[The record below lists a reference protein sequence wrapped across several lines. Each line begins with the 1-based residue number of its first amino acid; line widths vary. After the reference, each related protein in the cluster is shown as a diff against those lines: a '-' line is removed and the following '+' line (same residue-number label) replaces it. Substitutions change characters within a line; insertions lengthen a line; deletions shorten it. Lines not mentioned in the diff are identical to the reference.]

1 MDKIFYTNAELTEK
15 SGVPQGSDLPQD
27 NFELLE
33 FDLSSLPSGLAIY
46 DIEWT
51 SEGITTLNLESIAKD
66 KLIKQCDSVRNSI
79 TENNILIG
87 FDWPPS
93 GGVRFY
99 MSQENQINFSNLY
112 QLSVQDLLSYPKT
125 IWSGTDTMQLVNKQ
139 AVQDFYLAGVAHI
152 ELQLDQGLLAKQA
165 FRTMS
170 YGELT
175 QWLSD
180 N

>member
-1 MDKIFYTNAELTEK
+1 M
-15 SGVPQGSDLPQD
+15 
-27 NFELLE
+27 
-33 FDLSSLPSGLAIY
+33 PSGLTIY

-51 SEGITTLNLESIAKD
+51 SEGITTLNLESIDKD

-79 TENNILIG
+79 TENNIFIG

-125 IWSGTDTMQLVNKQ
+125 IWSGTDTMQLVDKQ
-139 AVQDFYLAGVAHI
+139 AVKDFYLAAVAHI
-152 ELQLDQGLLAKQA
+152 ELQLDQGLLAKKA
-165 FRTMS
+165 FRAMT
-170 YGELT
+170 YEELK
-175 QWLSD
+175 QWLFD